1 MDRIGKYILQGELG
15 KGAMGVVY
23 KGLDPYIER
32 PVAVKTIRFE
42 LLSDPAEQEQAQ
54 IRFMRE
60 ARSAGKLS
68 HPNIVT
74 IYEVG
79 EDLGQTFI
87 AMEYV
92 DGQSLEKLLA
102 SGKRFGFDEITSL
115 VARVGGALDYA
126 HGKGVIHRDIKP
138 ANILIDREGAPHIVD
153 FGIARL
159 AASSTLTLTRTVI
172 GTPFYMSPEQIA
184 GKKIDHRTDIFSLG
198 TILYELVTG
207 NKPFPGESLTT
218 IIYKIMNETPPPVTT
233 CTKGLPEGIDRI
245 VGRAIAKSPEAR
257 YQRCADLA
265 RDLSRLTE
273 SRPLAERAFLRTEP
287 EPVSTA
293 GADHR
298 ADARPKRRRA
308 LLLVVAGMMA
318 VVAAIVL
325 ALYYYSSR
333 GELPRLLGGRGA
345 PPPAVVSPPQPVP
358 GEETPVR
365 RETQLPSAEPELESP
380 VENPQRTEA
389 GLPETD
395 RPLAAKETPM
405 AEAAAET
412 PRSET
417 AAPQKP
423 PLQKEEVKPP
433 QTPTPKP
440 AAKEPAVPEPAKRK
454 ATEEKAEVEQKV
466 VPETEAQAAPVER
479 ETIDLE
485 KIYEEGMDALRE
497 GRYEDAVRSME
508 SLLREQPNHRNAQYY
523 LAIARKRM
531 EDEEKKRI
539 AEAQRASA
547 LARHLKAAEES
558 LSAGDAERALAE
570 SREALGLDPDNA
582 AAKEYAQL
590 AALKLARGE
599 IKQAVDAYVR
609 SIADRSLIAF
619 YQAYCSADLFQAI
632 SKDAGVTLKLYE
644 NLQALA
650 SQVEMDINPASDGR
664 LVAEV
669 RFTQIMTGVS
679 TARRIREVLFEG
691 KIGWK
696 MERTDGKWKILN
708 ITFQTAD
715 RKTPEKEAS

>member
-54 IRFMRE
+54 VRFMRE
-60 ARSAGKLS
+60 ARSAGNLS

-102 SGKRFGFDEITSL
+102 SGKRLEFEEVIRLIS
-115 VARVGGALDYA
+115 RVGDALDYA

-138 ANILIDREGAPHIVD
+138 ANILIDKEGAPHIVD

-159 AASSTLTLTRTVI
+159 AASSTLTLTRTVM

-218 IIYKIMNETPPPVTT
+218 IIYKIMNETPPPVTN
-233 CTKGLPEGIDRI
+233 CKKGLPEGIDRI
-245 VGRAIAKSPEAR
+245 VSRAIAKNPEAR

-265 RDLSRLTE
+265 RDLRRLTE
-273 SRPLAERAFLRTEP
+273 ARPLAERAFQAPEP
-287 EPVSTA
+287 EPAYPPGTDAQA
-293 GADHR
+293 GT
-298 ADARPKRRRA
+298 RPKRRRA
-308 LLLVVAGMMA
+308 LLFVVAGMMA
-318 VVAAIVL
+318 VVAAAVL

-333 GELPRLLGGRGA
+333 GELPRLLGGRNG

-358 GEETPVR
+358 EEETSIR
-365 RETQLPSAEPELESP
+365 REIQLPSPEAEPKSP
-380 VENPQRTEA
+380 VEIPERTEA
-389 GLPETD
+389 GLAETD
-395 RPLAAKETPM
+395 KPLAAKETPM

-433 QTPTPKP
+433 QTPAPKP
-440 AAKEPAVPEPAKRK
+440 AAKEPAGPEPAKRK

-466 VPETEAQAAPVER
+466 VPETEAQAAPDEI
-479 ETIDLE
+479 ESIDLD
-485 KIYEEGMDALRE
+485 KTYNEGMAALRE

-508 SLLREQPNHRNAQYY
+508 SILREQPDHRNAQYY

-539 AEAQRASA
+539 VEAQRFAEA
-547 LARHLKAAEES
+547 ARHLQLAEEG
-558 LSAGDAERALAE
+558 LSAEDYERVLAE
-570 SREALGLDPDNA
+570 SREVLRLDPDNS
-582 AAKEYAQL
+582 AAKEYARQ

-599 IKQAVDAYVR
+599 IRRTVDAYAR
-609 SIADRSLIAF
+609 SIADGSLPAF
-619 YQAYCSADLFQAI
+619 YQAACSADLYQAI
-632 SKDAGVTLKLYE
+632 HKDAAVLLKLYE
-644 NLQALA
+644 SLQAQA
-650 SQVEMDINPASDGR
+650 SQVEMDIGPASDGE
-664 LVAEV
+664 LGAEV

-691 KIGWK
+691 KIIWK
-696 MERTDGKWKILN
+696 MEKKDGKWKILN
-708 ITFQTAD
+708 ITYQTAD
-715 RKTPEKEAS
+715 KKPPGKETP